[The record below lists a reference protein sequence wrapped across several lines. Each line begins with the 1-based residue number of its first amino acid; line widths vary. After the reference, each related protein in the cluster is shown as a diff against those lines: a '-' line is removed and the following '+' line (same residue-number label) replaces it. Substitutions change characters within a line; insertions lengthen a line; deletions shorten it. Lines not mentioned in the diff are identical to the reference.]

1 MSGPL
6 VIQLFCL
13 AIVVLCVSW
22 QVRSLK
28 RIRAANAKI
37 SADYVQ
43 AMTLTDPFAQ
53 LSPYT
58 NLSAQQQLQNA
69 NLANLYAGLSNAN
82 AYAQMSQ
89 VNSMAALAGVTG
101 PLFMHDVPGTP
112 LQLERI
118 ETAEVIVA
126 WRAWTWTDVG
136 SRIILRSL
144 NAKTLWLWAEP
155 ASADKLTAD
164 TLTVDGIHAFK
175 TEAQA
180 KSYAA
185 NTVWGEVSLWGRVIE
200 HDLGYRAEF
209 AYPRTIVVPATMP
222 NAAAIAKKLA
232 RAYGI
237 EVCLEDGLRR

>member
-1 MSGPL
+1 
-6 VIQLFCL
+6 
-13 AIVVLCVSW
+13 VS
-22 QVRSLK
+22 
-28 RIRAANAKI
+28 
-37 SADYVQ
+37 
-43 AMTLTDPFAQ
+43 TDPLEQ

-58 NLSAQQQLQNA
+58 NLSTQQQLQNA

-82 AYAQMSQ
+82 AYAQMTQ

-101 PLFMHDVPGTP
+101 AVFMHDVPGTP

-126 WRAWTWTDVG
+126 WRAWTWIDVG

-144 NAKTLWLWAEP
+144 NAKTLWPWAEP

-209 AYPRTIVVPATMP
+209 AYPRTLIVPATIP
-222 NAAAIAKKLA
+222 DAAGLARKLA
-232 RAYGI
+232 ASYGI
-237 EVCLEDGLRR
+237 EARVETL

>member
-1 MSGPL
+1 MS
-6 VIQLFCL
+6 
-13 AIVVLCVSW
+13 
-22 QVRSLK
+22 
-28 RIRAANAKI
+28 
-37 SADYVQ
+37 
-43 AMTLTDPFAQ
+43 TDP
-53 LSPYT
+53 LEPYT
-58 NLSAQQQLQNA
+58 NLSTQQQLQNA

-82 AYAQMSQ
+82 AYAQMTQ

-101 PLFMHDVPGTP
+101 AVFMHDVPGTP

-126 WRAWTWTDVG
+126 WRAWTWIDVG

-144 NAKTLWLWAEP
+144 NAKTLWPWAEP

-209 AYPRTIVVPATMP
+209 AYPRTLIVPATIP
-222 NAAAIAKKLA
+222 DAAGLARKLA
-232 RAYGI
+232 ASYGI
-237 EVCLEDGLRR
+237 EARVETL